1 MLTLESGLVGARQ
14 PTSPPPG
21 CAQDAR
27 MSRSAR
33 TRVQVRVSVQV
44 FSPLLCSFLFLSF
57 ICFHNQVEPAA
68 ASVIDEAVLVQLI
81 SMGFSENGS
90 KRAMIA
96 TGSSDPDT
104 IMIW

>member
-1 MLTLESGLVGARQ
+1 MHPFCHYLNFPNIILVSLTLLYF
-14 PTSPPPG
+14 T
-21 CAQDAR
+21 
-27 MSRSAR
+27 
-33 TRVQVRVSVQV
+33 
-44 FSPLLCSFLFLSF
+44 CS
-57 ICFHNQVEPAA
+57 INQAEQAA

-104 IMIW
+104 AMNW